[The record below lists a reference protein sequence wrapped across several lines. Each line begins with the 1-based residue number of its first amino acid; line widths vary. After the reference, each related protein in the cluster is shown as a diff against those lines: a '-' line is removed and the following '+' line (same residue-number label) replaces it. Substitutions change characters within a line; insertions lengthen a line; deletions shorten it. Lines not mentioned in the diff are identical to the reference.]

1 MRTFYQGMSRMGSVS
16 DWSAI
21 ISAGSAVALTV
32 TAWLQLGGLRKQIKA
47 ANAQTTEARTEAK
60 IERTLATC
68 SRYESDVV
76 IERCVRRL
84 RGVYDAGTYP
94 QQALRLKHELVMVL
108 NYLDS
113 IAIGF
118 EQQLYLEDMAKDH
131 IASIVRMYYE
141 QYMDRANLKAL
152 GIDPNNYSSLYQLAE
167 KWGKPV
173 PGFRA
178 DDNRAGNVVGKPILS
193 RGARND
199 ALVL

>member
-1 MRTFYQGMSRMGSVS
+1 MGSVS
-16 DWSAI
+16 DWSAV

-32 TAWLQLGGLRKQIKA
+32 TAWLQLRGLRNQIKA
-47 ANAQTTEARTEAK
+47 ANDQTTEARHEAK
-60 IERTLATC
+60 IERTLAAC

-76 IERCVRRL
+76 IERCVRTL

-94 QQALRLKHELVMVL
+94 QQAVGLKHELVMVL

-131 IASIVRMYYE
+131 IAPIVRMYYE
-141 QYMDRANLKAL
+141 QYMQDRANLKAV
-152 GIDPNNYSSLYQLAE
+152 GIDPNNYSSLYQIAE
-167 KWGKPV
+167 KWGKSV

-178 DDNRAGNVVGKPILS
+178 DDNRMIAVGNVVGRPTVS

-199 ALVL
+199 AFVQ